1 MCRHLLNNIDL
12 LLTSL
17 FFGVTTL
24 SLMDAMELVIHVRQY
39 VFIRNASPLARVMDS
54 MAKCNIVLQLHLYLL
69 LFFTVIVATS
79 ASTFT
84 TRTNM

>member
-1 MCRHLLNNIDL
+1 
-12 LLTSL
+12 
-17 FFGVTTL
+17 
-24 SLMDAMELVIHVRQY
+24 MDAMELVIHVRQY

-69 LFFTVIVATS
+69 FFTVIVATS

>member
-1 MCRHLLNNIDL
+1 M
-12 LLTSL
+12 
-17 FFGVTTL
+17 
-24 SLMDAMELVIHVRQY
+24 IHVRQY

-69 LFFTVIVATS
+69 FFFTVIVATS